1 MKISI
6 KQIRRIIQEELKKI
20 KIGSCSEESYN
31 EEIFSDPT
39 FNQKSVY
46 VPEDIKKK
54 IKKWGKDMGMWSG
67 K

>member
-6 KQIRRIIQEELKKI
+6 KDLKKI
-20 KIGSCSEESYN
+20 IREELTRINRGSHPEESYS
-31 EEIFSDPT
+31 EELFSDPT
-39 FNQKSVY
+39 FDQKSVY